1 MQTASRPTA
10 PRPPVPVPVKVKH
23 ENKAATTE
31 GTDPLVAATSAPG
44 KCCSSG
50 CGKCCSWGC
59 DTVCCSW
66 GCDVCCLWSYEWAC
80 LLPRWFFRGIFPGG
94 WWVETGATP
103 PLDPPSSA
111 TKTAIGNGLF
121 VHIDYDSWN
130 EHLYDVIPVWVELR
144 GPVTEALE
152 ISISFDGS
160 VNLSVAKV
168 VAGRGWETAA
178 AAPTS
183 VPVKTIVQPG
193 TTVPFALLMPNS
205 KFRQWELKWAARW
218 QGDWVKP
225 TDPCGPDLKCAALD
239 RRVCELETTVR
250 SMLRAEAALPADVFA
265 FAEEQRAE

>member
-1 MQTASRPTA
+1 
-10 PRPPVPVPVKVKH
+10 VKVKH

-31 GTDPLVAATSAPG
+31 PLVAAASAPG
-44 KCCSSG
+44 KCCSLG
-50 CGKCCSWGC
+50 CGKCCLWGC
-59 DTVCCSW
+59 DTFCSW
-66 GCDVCCLWSYEWAC
+66 SCEWAC

-94 WWVETGATP
+94 WWVGGWCEKGATP

-121 VHIDYDSWN
+121 IHIDYDSWN
-130 EHLYDVIPVWVELR
+130 EHLYNGIPVWAELG
-144 GPVTEALE
+144 GPATKALE
-152 ISISFDGS
+152 VSISFDGS

-168 VAGRGWETAA
+168 VAGRSWETAA

-193 TTVPFALLMPNS
+193 TTVPFALLMPS
-205 KFRQWELKWAARW
+205 FKFRQWELKWAARW
-218 QGDWVKP
+218 QGDWVEP
-225 TDPCGPDLKCAALD
+225 PGADPCAVPCADPCGPDLKCAALD
-239 RRVCELETTVR
+239 RRVRELETTVR